1 MKRELNALAS
11 EFKAYLRHMDED
23 ALACAPVSPSPDG
36 GPGRLPAA
44 VKPAPAP
51 EPMKRPLP
59 AQQPQPPQPEKA
71 QPAVCAA
78 PRPVVKG
85 SSKAAQLQ
93 SLREQVEVC
102 RNCQLGLSRIK
113 PVFGVG
119 NPESPVMFVGEGPGY
134 QEDRQ
139 GEPFVGRAGQLLDKM
154 LAAMSL
160 SRQAVYI
167 ANIVKCHPM
176 IDPSNPELHSNDRP
190 PLPQEYNA
198 CRPYLDE
205 QIRIIKPRFIVA
217 LGATSARVLLN
228 SSSSLS
234 GLRGKF
240 HDLPSGMFV
249 DFDGVKLLATYHPA
263 ALLRNPNWKKDAW
276 ADMKLLMAEL
286 GLKPAGEVK

>member
-11 EFKAYLRHMDED
+11 EFKAYLRHVDED
-23 ALACAPVSPSPDG
+23 ALACAVISPSPDG
-36 GPGRLPAA
+36 GPGRVQATIMTQSSEPVKRQPAA
-44 VKPAPAP
+44 
-51 EPMKRPLP
+51 EPRP
-59 AQQPQPPQPEKA
+59 QQPQQPQSAP
-71 QPAVCAA
+71 QAA
-78 PRPVVKG
+78 PRPMVKG
-85 SSKAAQLQ
+85 GSKAAQLQ
-93 SLREQVEVC
+93 ELREQVQVC
-102 RNCQLGLSRIK
+102 RKCQLGLSRIK
-113 PVFGVG
+113 PAFGVG
-119 NPESPVMFVGEGPGY
+119 NPDSPVIFVGEGPGY

-160 SRQAVYI
+160 SREAIYI

-176 IDPSNPELHSNDRP
+176 IDPSKPDLHSNDRP

-205 QIRIIKPRFIVA
+205 QVRIIKPRFIVA
-217 LGATSARVLLN
+217 LGATAARVLLN

-234 GLRGKF
+234 GLRGRF
-240 HDLPSGMFV
+240 HDMPTGMFSHYE
-249 DFDGVKLLATYHPA
+249 GVKMLATYHPA

-276 ADMKLLMAEL
+276 ADMKMLMAEL